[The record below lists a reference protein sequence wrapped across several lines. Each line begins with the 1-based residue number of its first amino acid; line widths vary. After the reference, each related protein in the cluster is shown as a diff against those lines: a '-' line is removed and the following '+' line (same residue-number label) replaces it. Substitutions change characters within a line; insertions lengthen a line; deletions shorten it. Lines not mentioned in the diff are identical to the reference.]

1 MALLLPQRQREY
13 HRKAG
18 AIRWAA
24 ERGIAAGKTAATFD
38 PSGACTRGQAVTF
51 LWRAAGKPEVS
62 SGAAFSDVAADAY
75 CAQAVR
81 WAASLGIVTGYAD
94 GNFRPNATV
103 TREQMAAILYRYAQY
118 KGYDVTASGD
128 LSGYTDAGAIRP
140 YAEAAMA
147 WANGAGLITGV
158 SDTTLQPRGNSTRA
172 QVATILMRF
181 CQKVAE

>member
-103 TREQMAAILYRYAQY
+103 TREQMAAILFRFAKAQ
-118 KGYDVTASGD
+118 GLDTTQG
-128 LSGYTDAGAIRP
+128 GMAIREFQDFDQLSP
-140 YAEAAMA
+140 YAAEAMT
-147 WANGAGLITGV
+147 WAVNAGILKGDQNRLLPQSPCARGQIV
-158 SDTTLQPRGNSTRA
+158 TLLHRLLA
-172 QVATILMRF
+172 D
-181 CQKVAE
+181 